1 MHLVLIQRRKRNVS
15 KEDINLLKLAGEIF
29 VNVLAQKKTDEEHR
43 AMEGRI
49 KTDGKARKSRY

>member
-1 MHLVLIQRRKRNVS
+1 VS